1 MSILADSL
9 APADSEPEGR
19 RGFREF
25 VDTAVAPYADEFD
38 RAQEI
43 PAAVLKQVAE
53 RGYWGAVL
61 PASVGGAG
69 MDMVTLGVLHEEIGR
84 GCSSLRSLLTVH
96 TMVAAA
102 LRRWGTGEAKQRWLP
117 GLASGDLRGAFC
129 LTEPGAGSDLSA
141 VSTTATRQGEHYVLD
156 GIKKWITAG
165 QLADL
170 FLVFARTGPGLS
182 AFLVEADNPG
192 VCRTAMT
199 NVLGTRASMLAE
211 VSFTR
216 ARVPVSALVGREG
229 AGALVA
235 TGALDL
241 GRYSVAAGCV
251 GILQACLD
259 ASVGY
264 TSQRRQGGALLRD
277 HQLVR
282 HMVADMV
289 TRLHAARALCR
300 QAGELKDNGDP
311 ATLMATWIAKYY
323 ASTSAM
329 QAAGDAVQLHGAN
342 GCADAYPVHR
352 YFRDAKV
359 MEIIEGSS
367 QIQQLTIAE
376 HAYQHS
382 VGRSSDPSGRRPC
395 AG

>member
-1 MSILADSL
+1 MSILASSL
-9 APADSEPEGR
+9 ARPAAEPDAR
-19 RGFREF
+19 AGFREF
-25 VDTAVAPYADEFD
+25 VDTVVAPYADEFD
-38 RAQEI
+38 QAQEI
-43 PAAVLKQVAE
+43 PETVLKQVAE

-61 PASVGGAG
+61 PTSVGGAG
-69 MDMVTLGVLHEEIGR
+69 MDMATLGVLHEEIGR

-102 LRRWGTGEAKQRWLP
+102 LRRWGTSDAKQRWLP

-141 VSTTATRQGEHYVLD
+141 VSSTAIRQGDHYVLD
-156 GIKKWITAG
+156 GVKKWITAG

-170 FLVFARTGPGLS
+170 FLVFARTGRGLS
-182 AFLVEADNPG
+182 AFLVEEDNPG
-192 VCRTAMT
+192 VARTPIT

-216 ARVPVSALVGREG
+216 ARVPVSALVGAEG
-229 AGALVA
+229 AGAMVA
-235 TGALDL
+235 TAALDL
-241 GRYSVAAGCV
+241 GRYSVAVGCV
-251 GILQACLD
+251 GILQACVD
-259 ASVGY
+259 ASVDY
-264 TSQRRQGGALLRD
+264 TSQRQQGGALLRD

-282 HMVADMV
+282 QMVADMV
-289 TRLHAARALCR
+289 TRLHAARSLCQ

-311 ATLMATWIAKYY
+311 ATLMATWIAKYF

-342 GCADAYPVHR
+342 GCGEGYPVHR

-376 HAYQHS
+376 HAYQDS
-382 VGRSSDPSGRRPC
+382 GGRRSTGPSGRRP
-395 AG
+395 

>member
-1 MSILADSL
+1 MSILASSV
-9 APADSEPEGR
+9 ARPVAEPEGR
-19 RGFREF
+19 SEFREF
-25 VDTAVAPYADEFD
+25 VDTFIAPYADEFD
-38 RAQEI
+38 HAQEI
-43 PAAVLKQVAE
+43 PEAVLKQVAK
-53 RGYWGAVL
+53 RGYWGAAL
-61 PASVGGAG
+61 PTSVGGAG

-96 TMVAAA
+96 TMVAVV
-102 LRRWGTGEAKQRWLP
+102 LHRWGTSEARRRWLP

-141 VSTTATRQGEHYVLD
+141 VSTTATREGDHFVLE
-156 GIKKWITAG
+156 GVKKWITAG

-170 FLVFARTGPGLS
+170 FLVFARTGRGLS

-199 NVLGTRASMLAE
+199 NVLGTRATMLAE

-216 ARVPVSALVGREG
+216 CRVPVGALIGAEG
-229 AGALVA
+229 AGTIVA

-259 ASVGY
+259 ASVDY
-264 TSQRRQGGALLRD
+264 TSEREQGGALLRD

-282 HMVADMV
+282 RMVADMV
-289 TRLHAARALCR
+289 TRLHAARSLCR
-300 QAGELKDNGDP
+300 QAGELKDNRDP
-311 ATLMATWIAKYY
+311 ATLMATWIAKYF

-329 QAAGDAVQLHGAN
+329 LAASDAVQLHGAN
-342 GCADAYPVHR
+342 GCGNGYSVHR

-376 HAYQHS
+376 HAYQDS
-382 VGRSSDPSGRRPC
+382 GGARSARPSGRRP
-395 AG
+395 